1 MENKV
6 IESTKKICDSI
17 KEEIIDEEKECFT
30 LYRYC
35 KKKIIKI
42 IKYIKSKFKWQ

>member
-1 MENKV
+1 MEEKV
-6 IESTKKICDSI
+6 INSTRKICDGI
-17 KEEIIDEEKECFT
+17 KDEIIEEEKECFT

-42 IKYIKSKFKWQ
+42 INYIKSKF